1 MTERASDEGAAPR
14 ALDVSEEQLS
24 EIFAAGGPLAG
35 VLHGYAPRA
44 PQLQMAQAVARTL
57 AQADTLVVEAGTGV
71 GKTMAYLIPALLCGH
86 RVVISTGTKN
96 LQDQLFH
103 RDLPNVTAA
112 LGQPIKTALLK
123 GRSNY
128 LCRYRL
134 AQARSLSL
142 PPKIDMAVT
151 RVTGWALDTK
161 DGDIAEYSALGED
174 HPVWPHVTSTADN
187 CLGQE
192 CPQYSD
198 CHVVRARRR
207 AQAADLVIVNH
218 HLLLADFTLKEEG
231 FGELL
236 PGAEACIID
245 EAHQLPDIASRFF
258 GVRLSARQ
266 LTGIMNDLENEA
278 ADAQIDAQA
287 VREVLDPLRETTAA
301 FRETLGRYDRRVNF
315 SQLPQDSLTALDDLG
330 ETLDR
335 VHALLEDLDGHSAG
349 LDAVRRRA
357 LYAMQAIDR
366 LRDTSLFDEI
376 RWVETFRGGFAL
388 HSTPLEAADQL
399 RDIMQRQDCAWI
411 MTSATLAVQDKF
423 DHFVD
428 RMGLVEPT
436 TLRLGSPFDFAKN
449 ALLYLP
455 KHLGAPSSPD
465 YTASVLEVAMPLIEA
480 AKGGAFLLF
489 TSRRALN
496 EAAQRLREYK
506 KYPVLAQGAAP
517 RDELLR
523 QFREHGNAILLG
535 NASFWEG
542 VDVRGSA
549 LSLVVIDKLPFASP
563 GDPVTEARLN
573 ALKQR
578 GVNPFTQHQLPEAVL
593 ALKQGVGRLIRDVD
607 DRGLCVICDP
617 RLYTKAYGR
626 LFLESLPPMPV
637 ERDLPVARRFAKG
650 LPA

>member
-1 MTERASDEGAAPR
+1 MSEQVEGSQSA
-14 ALDVSEEQLS
+14 EQLDD
-24 EIFAAGGPLAG
+24 IFAPQGPLAG

-44 PQLQMAQAVARTL
+44 PQLEMARAVARAL
-57 AQADTLVVEAGTGV
+57 AHADTLVVEAGTGV

-112 LGQPIKTALLK
+112 LGQPVKTALLK

-134 AQARSLSL
+134 EQARSLAL
-142 PPKIDMAVT
+142 PPKVDIAVT
-151 RVTGWALDTK
+151 RVAGWALDTK
-161 DGDIAEYSALGED
+161 HGDIAEYTAMPED

-192 CPQYSD
+192 CPQYGD
-198 CHVVRARRR
+198 CHVVKARRR

-266 LTGIMNDLENEA
+266 IKGLIGDLETEA
-278 ADAQIDAQA
+278 ADAQVDVES
-287 VREVLDPLRETTAA
+287 VREVVGPLRDAQAA
-301 FRETLGRYDRRVNF
+301 FRETLGRWDRRVNF
-315 SQLPQDSLTALDDLG
+315 SQLPEASLTALEALGKSLDAVHELLDDLN
-330 ETLDR
+330 
-335 VHALLEDLDGHSAG
+335 GHTAG
-349 LDAVRRRA
+349 LDALGRRA
-357 LYAMQAIDR
+357 VMAVNAVER
-366 LRDTSLFDEI
+366 LCDAERGDDI
-376 RWVETFRGGFAL
+376 RWVEVFRGGFAL

-399 RDIMQRQDCAWI
+399 RDIMQRQDCAWV
-411 MTSATLAVQDKF
+411 MTSATLAVQEKF
-423 DHFVD
+423 DHFVE

-436 TLRLGSPFDFAKN
+436 TLQLGSPFDFAEN

-455 KHLGAPSSPD
+455 PDMPAPSSQE
-465 YTASVLEVAMPLIEA
+465 YTKSVLRCALPLVSA
-480 AKGGAFLLF
+480 AGGGAFILF

-496 EAAQRLREYK
+496 EAANLLREYK
-506 KYPVLAQGAAP
+506 KYPVLAQGDAP

-523 QFREHGNAILLG
+523 QFREHGNAVLLG
-535 NASFWEG
+535 TSSFWEG
-542 VDVRGSA
+542 VDVRGQA

-563 GDPVTEARLN
+563 GDPVIEARLH

-578 GVNPFTQHQLPEAVL
+578 GVNAFMQHQLPEAVL
-593 ALKQGVGRLIRDVD
+593 ALKQGVGRLIRDPD
-607 DRGLCVICDP
+607 DTGVCVLCDP
-617 RLYTKAYGR
+617 RITQKSYGR
-626 LFLESLPPMPV
+626 VFRASLPPMRV
-637 ERDLPVARRFAKG
+637 TTDAAEASSFLSRDRT
-650 LPA
+650 